1 MQSKL
6 PLLYSFR
13 RCPYAMRAR
22 MALYSAGIQV
32 EITEVALRE
41 KPAEM
46 LALSPKGTVPVLLLE
61 DGQVLDESLAIM
73 DWALGQNDPAKWL
86 PETISND
93 AQELCRELITENDG
107 AFKDALDH
115 YKYPQRYPDE
125 DCSKAR
131 DDGMGFLHKLNAL
144 LTTQPYLLG
153 ENITYADIA
162 TFPFI
167 RQFANT
173 NLDWFS
179 SSPTTSLQNWLN
191 NLVSSSLFKT
201 IMEKHRTRLPG

>member
-1 MQSKL
+1 
-6 PLLYSFR
+6 
-13 RCPYAMRAR
+13 MRAR

-32 EITEVALRE
+32 EIIEVALKE
-41 KPAEM
+41 KPSEM
-46 LALSPKGTVPVLLLE
+46 LALSPKGTVPVLQLE

-73 DWALGQNDPAKWL
+73 DWALGQNDPDNWM

-93 AQELCRELITENDG
+93 AQELCRELITGNDG
-107 AFKDALDH
+107 AFKNALDR

-131 DDGMGFLHKLNAL
+131 DDGTEFLLKLNAL

-153 ENITYADIA
+153 ADVSYADIA
-162 TFPFI
+162 IFPFV

-173 NLDWFS
+173 DFDWFQNND
-179 SSPTTSLQNWLN
+179 SLITLQRWLG
-191 NLVSSSLFKT
+191 NLVNSLLFKS
-201 IMEKHRTRLPG
+201 IMEKHRTRLLEIFSLPHQ